1 MPFEFKKVLEHG
13 STNPIVA
20 RLSLQILEILKQ
32 CDASKDIQDKVRDLY
47 VDSLL
52 KKLLRCW
59 EIEERFNKEFA
70 AAVGKY
76 RPPATA
82 NAPVEVPQIARL
94 DEECHNFLYE
104 AKNFI
109 RDLLQVVNQLYGT
122 TFKEASEFFRA
133 RKKGSR
139 SLVEFAEKTFG
150 VDDAKTKMIRG
161 AVPSVKEWSAC
172 AMPSSIRMAL
182 AESLSSRTSRSA
194 RTDRLMSRHGIA
206 RRMVRPLASP
216 H

>member
-13 STNPIVA
+13 TTNPIVA

-32 CDASKDIQDKVRDLY
+32 CNASKGIQDEVGDLY
-47 VDSLL
+47 MNSLQ

-59 EIEERFNKEFA
+59 EIEERFKKEFA

-76 RPPATA
+76 KPPASA

-109 RDLLQVVNQLYGT
+109 RDLLQVVNLLYGT
-122 TFKEASEFFRA
+122 TFEEASEFSRA
-133 RKKGSR
+133 KKGTQ
-139 SLVEFAEKTFG
+139 SL
-150 VDDAKTKMIRG
+150 
-161 AVPSVKEWSAC
+161 AVC
-172 AMPSSIRMAL
+172 
-182 AESLSSRTSRSA
+182 
-194 RTDRLMSRHGIA
+194 
-206 RRMVRPLASP
+206 
-216 H
+216 